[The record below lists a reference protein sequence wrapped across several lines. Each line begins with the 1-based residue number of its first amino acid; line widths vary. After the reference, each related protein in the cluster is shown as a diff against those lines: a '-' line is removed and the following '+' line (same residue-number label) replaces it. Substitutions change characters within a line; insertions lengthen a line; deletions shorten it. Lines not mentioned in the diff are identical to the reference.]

1 MTITQS
7 DIRLQGLG
15 EIRQA
20 GRRIA
25 EARYL
30 LRLPHG
36 HGARLSGELLLAS
49 GPALPFGPTL
59 SLWLDDGRSVDFRIQ
74 PTSLAWGTYRIVGAG
89 PLR

>member
-1 MTITQS
+1 MTITHT
-7 DIRLQGLG
+7 DNRLQGLG

-25 EARYL
+25 EARYF
-30 LRLPHG
+30 LRLPQG
-36 HGARLSGELLLAS
+36 YGARLSGELLLVS

-59 SLWLDDGRSVDFRIQ
+59 TLWLGDGRTVDFRIQ
-74 PTSLAWGTYRIVGAG
+74 PTSLAWGTYRIVAAG

>member
-1 MTITQS
+1 MTITQA
-7 DIRLQGLG
+7 DRRLQGLG
-15 EIRQA
+15 ELRQA

-30 LRLPHG
+30 LRLPCG
-36 HGARLSGELLLAS
+36 HGARLTGELLLAS

-59 SLWLDDGRSVDFRIQ
+59 TLWLGDGRSVDFRIQ
-74 PTSLAWGTYRIVGAG
+74 PTSLAWGAYRIEGAG